1 MWPKVLAQLIPQ
13 IIDLLPHMRRVVPL
27 ADKYLSSKAANDAAL
42 ATMAE
47 GVRSDLG
54 KVTTSNADLSG
65 QIANLS
71 NQLNSLSTQIATAV
85 ETITT
90 VGETADQ
97 ARSAAIALGKSV
109 VTIDRELRSLRSLV
123 VGVLVSAVL
132 LILMVGWLLLTRTR

>member
-1 MWPKVLAQLIPQ
+1 MWPKLLAQLIPQ
-13 IIDLLPHMRRVVPL
+13 LIDLLPHIKRVVPL
-27 ADKYLSSKAANDAAL
+27 ADQYLSSKAANDAAL
-42 ATMAE
+42 ATMAAA
-47 GVRSDLG
+47 VRNDLG

-71 NQLNSLSTQIATAV
+71 IKLNSLDAQVTSV
-85 ETITT
+85 GETITT

-97 ARSAAIALGKSV
+97 ARSAATALGKSV

-123 VGVLVSAVL
+123 VGVLVSAVV